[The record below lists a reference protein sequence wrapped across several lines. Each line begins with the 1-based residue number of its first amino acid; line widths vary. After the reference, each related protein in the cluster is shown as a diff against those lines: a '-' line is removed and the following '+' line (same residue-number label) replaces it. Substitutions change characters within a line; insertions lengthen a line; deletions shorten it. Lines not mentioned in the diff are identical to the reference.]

1 MIVTISQGEKMYTIN
16 DVSKLFSISPHTLRF
31 YAQKGLFPNITR
43 NEQNTRIFSD
53 KDLEYVEMVIALRHT
68 GMSIASIKKYINL
81 CIQGNDTV
89 KKRQIIIQSE
99 FEKAEQ
105 KVIESLRQRDIL
117 KSKLSYYQ
125 KAIDIGEENI
135 TWSTNRNF

>member
-99 FEKAEQ
+99 FEKAEH

>member
-1 MIVTISQGEKMYTIN
+1 MYTIN

-99 FEKAEQ
+99 FEKAEH

>member
-1 MIVTISQGEKMYTIN
+1 MYTIN

-31 YAQKGLFPNITR
+31 YAQKGLFPKITR

>member
-16 DVSKLFSISPHTLRF
+16 DVSKLFFISPHTLRF